1 MIVRIG
7 LSLIPHDKQYAQSSS
22 EIDRPVPIQGLT
34 IANFRVK
41 VADVMPQNSSAVNL
55 LRLRSTSEAQPVVSL
70 RTAFSKRDQE
80 QLAWFLAK
88 SPGDRFG
95 NAIYREFARTH
106 TNHTWQAW
114 QDHYQSNSLV
124 MNAVIKRK
132 KNQQQAIKLPR
143 KQNCHRNTGSIT
155 INDEIELTGWRDP
168 SFKKYKGKEKAEIE
182 VIEIEDLEEP
192 DVSEQTCS
200 SKKHSIAPRDFILHR
215 IYTKNSSN
223 ENHLSFSHHSDK
235 PYWNPRVRLA
245 PGDIRFSSIPYEKY
259 HLTAPEFSPDEYRQ
273 HYLAKQSKQNT
284 ERGAVPSNEDHMQVG
299 PASSSMTDE
308 RTAIDTTTASIDDQV
323 DRNERSSL
331 SISPIIEASDN
342 QPQFNSSIT
351 RSSVTKIHSSTS
363 SDNREIVDTNSNVIR
378 QANLSLPLNL
388 TEDLGSTQ
396 TKDIQPPDILSKL
409 SGNSSDL
416 RQSNSLPSGLQEQ
429 QELDLVSVQARTVD
443 PAKNLSQLS
452 DNRVFLAS
460 ASDVHLQPDLQTHST
475 ASNNREHLVTPS
487 IEDNLHQSSH
497 QRVSH
502 RFSTHARDSDPDT
515 KVLDNRDTLVHDL
528 RQERS
533 SLQSDLPKETET
545 QKVSNPSAEILVTIL
560 DNQDLVFTSLD
571 DHRRDHLLLS
581 ELRRETDSVDIK
593 DIDPPEIFS
602 FLLVSD
608 HLLNC
613 SHDPRDLHEAADSTR
628 TKPIDYPQIDI
639 TVSETIFDTSSADVR
654 REKVVLKSDPGQQDG
669 PGLNPS
675 QPSDPPNI
683 LSMGPVD
690 LVSSDLQIELGLEDV
705 FEPLLHPHIVNAS
718 HIPQHL
724 LDSLVKLQ
732 DRNLF
737 QSF

>member
-1 MIVRIG
+1 MVPRSLPQFLRHTLTIRF
-7 LSLIPHDKQYAQSSS
+7 LSLALSTSHGESPPAPFH
-22 EIDRPVPIQGLT
+22 
-34 IANFRVK
+34 
-41 VADVMPQNSSAVNL
+41 
-55 LRLRSTSEAQPVVSL
+55 LRSPACSVAEPPGNERGTRQPKSL

-155 INDEIELTGWRDP
+155 INDEIELT
-168 SFKKYKGKEKAEIE
+168 
-182 VIEIEDLEEP
+182 
-192 DVSEQTCS
+192 
-200 SKKHSIAPRDFILHR
+200 
-215 IYTKNSSN
+215 
-223 ENHLSFSHHSDK
+223 DK

-724 LDSLVKLQ
+724 LDSLVKLKIVIYF
-732 DRNLF
+732 NLF
-737 QSF
+737 DLYK